1 MKFLFLLFSGVLMIS
16 GCVNKDDSDW
26 PNYGGNKAGNRYS
39 SLKDIN
45 TDNVKNLKIAWTYD
59 TAEDSARNKIG
70 RNIEIQCQPIMVN
83 DILYGTTPLLKL
95 FAINATTG
103 KEIWKF
109 DPFKDK
115 EPRAHPSRGVTYY
128 ESGNDKRILYTAGSF
143 LYAVNALTGELI
155 KDFGKDGMADL
166 HEGLSPAGLGHDVS
180 NLYVA
185 ATTPGIVYK
194 DIFIIGSSVSE
205 RGDAA
210 PGYIRGFDAK
220 TGKLKWVF
228 HTIPLPGEAG
238 YETWQKDSYKK
249 IGGANNWAGM
259 VLDEKRGAV
268 YLGTGSPSSDFY
280 GADRGG
286 QNLYA
291 NCILSLDASTG
302 KLNWYFQTIHHDLWD
317 RDISCPP
324 NLTTVKHNGRMVDV
338 VAQVTKDGLVYVL
351 DRDKG
356 TSLFPVEERPVPTAG
371 LPGEKPWATQKFP
384 LKPAPVSRQVLTED
398 EITNLSPDANAFV
411 KKRFQTTRSGDKF
424 MPPSKEGTLFFAIGG
439 GAQWGGNAIDPAG
452 ILYQNANEMVW
463 DITMTDVNSFNK
475 ELMSQGKRLYL
486 TNCAACHGVDRKGAS
501 QEYPNLV
508 NISDRSD
515 TKQIHSIIQN
525 GRGRMPSFQNIA
537 EKDKGALISFLLNKE
552 SKPSASS
559 KVESSLADNKKAIF
573 PYDPPYILKNGL
585 TRFFDPNGYP
595 AIKPPW
601 GTLNAVDLNTGEYL
615 WKVPLGEFPELTKKG
630 VPVTG
635 TENYGGPIVTDG
647 GLVFIAATKDERIR
661 AFDKKAGRV
670 VWEYQLPAG
679 GFATPITYKSGG
691 KQYIVIAAGGV
702 KNGHKPG
709 GKYIAFALP

>member
-1 MKFLFLLFSGVLMIS
+1 MKFLFLLFSCVLIIS
-16 GCVNKDDSDW
+16 GCANKDDSDW

-45 TDNVKNLKIAWTYD
+45 TGNVKNLKIAWTYD
-59 TAEDSARNKIG
+59 TAEDSAHNKIG

-95 FAINATTG
+95 FAINAATG

-143 LYAVNALTGELI
+143 LYAINALTGELI
-155 KDFGKDGMADL
+155 KDFGKGGMADL
-166 HEGLSPAGLGHDVS
+166 HEGLSTDSLGHDVT
-180 NLYVA
+180 NLYVT

-228 HTIPLPGEAG
+228 HTIPLPGEPG

-259 VLDEKRGAV
+259 ALDEKRGAV

-324 NLTTVKHNGRMVDV
+324 NLTTIKHDGRMVDV
-338 VAQVTKDGLVYVL
+338 VAQVTKDGLIYVL

-356 TSLFPVEERPVPTAG
+356 TSLFPIEERAVPTAG
-371 LPGEKPWATQKFP
+371 LPGEKPW
-384 LKPAPVSRQVLTED
+384 
-398 EITNLSPDANAFV
+398 
-411 KKRFQTTRSGDKF
+411 TT
-424 MPPSKEGTLFFAIGG
+424 
-439 GAQWGGNAIDPAG
+439 
-452 ILYQNANEMVW
+452 
-463 DITMTDVNSFNK
+463 
-475 ELMSQGKRLYL
+475 
-486 TNCAACHGVDRKGAS
+486 
-501 QEYPNLV
+501 
-508 NISDRSD
+508 
-515 TKQIHSIIQN
+515 
-525 GRGRMPSFQNIA
+525 
-537 EKDKGALISFLLNKE
+537 
-552 SKPSASS
+552 
-559 KVESSLADNKKAIF
+559 
-573 PYDPPYILKNGL
+573 
-585 TRFFDPNGYP
+585 
-595 AIKPPW
+595 
-601 GTLNAVDLNTGEYL
+601 
-615 WKVPLGEFPELTKKG
+615 
-630 VPVTG
+630 
-635 TENYGGPIVTDG
+635 
-647 GLVFIAATKDERIR
+647 
-661 AFDKKAGRV
+661 
-670 VWEYQLPAG
+670 
-679 GFATPITYKSGG
+679 
-691 KQYIVIAAGGV
+691 
-702 KNGHKPG
+702 
-709 GKYIAFALP
+709 